1 MHHQAVG
8 TLRPQNCTPYAPC
21 ARRGATWCARVQHL
35 VLDKVRSSC
44 RRRFVTVYS
53 RGQCTALDSDD
64 HDEWDHIKTTTTN
77 TGRATARSVQ
87 EQQEDDPAAGKPGGG
102 VVGLFV
108 AGWMAL
114 LALIMQLLS
123 PVFSLSLFVAQPLTN
138 TNPVRAR
145 AVVDKWVTQLPQ
157 GFWARLHYV
166 WERPLVKSI
175 RITASIANWSVRLP
189 AIAALLLA
197 QGGALASTISFPM
210 LAPLL
215 LGTGMMVRSIQANA
229 SFIIPRLGLMVVLL
243 WVLWFVT
250 HVIQTT
256 WMVLRNQGRIDMR
269 TLATAR
275 MITECTSL
283 LLAGIVVL
291 SMLGINISA
300 LLLPA
305 GVVLAIASRDLLQNF
320 IAGFF
325 LVLAQPFR
333 LGDKVAISC
342 TVPVGSSTY
351 TSAAAATVSTPSGTA
366 TAAAATA
373 ANGYSSQH
381 SPQGSSR
388 GAAGGSSSGSSALP
402 DSWFEGVC
410 EKVDLRYTV
419 LRDGRRRLMVPNTA
433 FVSREFMVY
442 DEGPEALRPH
452 GMGSSSNWWWHQKSS
467 SSAQDHQASSA
478 AAAGGVG
485 GVGAAGQ
492 SSSTDRSSR
501 GQQQAAERQRSS
513 SPEPSIVE
521 GHMTTQLPPLAQPVY
536 PGMHFVAPH
545 HPAYPPFPA
554 MHYQQ
559 PPLHPYHYQDPYYLQ
574 QQQQQEAGAANV
586 DSWHQHQQDQQ
597 QQQGSDQ
604 QQQQEGQQEPSSQPQ
619 SRPVAKGPPGYLPQ
633 GFAAGPPYL
642 GIPVGTLY
650 YGVPGV
656 VPWGTGGTAGV
667 TAQPPQ
673 HTAPAAGPS
682 ANAGSGLADGRQQQQ
697 QPGQPWQQQQQ
708 PAQPWQQHGK
718 ASAQGASSAPSTDDD
733 SGSSRCGGPGGSGG
747 NAGGSSSSSIKGSQE
762 ATGQRRAGVPAP
774 PAKQQ
779 STGGGSSSTAGSAGS
794 AAAASQQQQQQS
806 APLPVSPSGPGVQVP
821 SHSMHVAAGLGFGMW
836 GLAPGTPLQSPG
848 SPHYLADLGMQG
860 VSMGA
865 SPVGVWQPVSSGY
878 SSLHHPAEP
887 QLSQQEQQQQQQLP
901 PHEAASAA
909 AGAGVQGDAGVAAA
923 AAAAA
928 PADTEASQSTN
939 LVFAVLQEITRQ
951 QL

>member
-1 MHHQAVG
+1 VAA
-8 TLRPQNCTPYAPC
+8 APC
-21 ARRGATWCARVQHL
+21 PTPGLRVCVRRLTCATQCSGGWQACCNQTCQDFVKYDGLASAGYAAFLPALNV
-35 VLDKVRSSC
+35 SSC
-44 RRRFVTVYS
+44 VQQPGRTRQLGCFVSVERIIGASWVHYQGLAGNQYS
-53 RGQCTALDSDD
+53 QCCNWWS
-64 HDEWDHIKTTTTN
+64 KTCSTRTN
-77 TGRATARSVQ
+77 
-87 EQQEDDPAAGKPGGG
+87 
-102 VVGLFV
+102 
-108 AGWMAL
+108 L
-114 LALIMQLLS
+114 LADS
-123 PVFSLSLFVAQPLTN
+123 ASLF
-138 TNPVRAR
+138 
-145 AVVDKWVTQLPQ
+145 
-157 GFWARLHYV
+157 G
-166 WERPLVKSI
+166 
-175 RITASIANWSVRLP
+175 
-189 AIAALLLA
+189 
-197 QGGALASTISFPM
+197 
-210 LAPLL
+210 APLL
-215 LGTGMMVRSIQANA
+215 KPQYIQ
-229 SFIIPRLGLMVVLL
+229 PHKM
-243 WVLWFVT
+243 
-250 HVIQTT
+250 
-256 WMVLRNQGRIDMR
+256 
-269 TLATAR
+269 
-275 MITECTSL
+275 
-283 LLAGIVVL
+283 LLA
-291 SMLGINISA
+291 SAQAFMLVA
-300 LLLPA
+300 LMC
-305 GVVLAIASRDLLQNF
+305 R
-320 IAGFF
+320 
-325 LVLAQPFR
+325 
-333 LGDKVAISC
+333 
-342 TVPVGSSTY
+342 
-351 TSAAAATVSTPSGTA
+351 
-366 TAAAATA
+366 
-373 ANGYSSQH
+373 
-381 SPQGSSR
+381 
-388 GAAGGSSSGSSALP
+388 
-402 DSWFEGVC
+402 
-410 EKVDLRYTV
+410 
-419 LRDGRRRLMVPNTA
+419 RDGRRRLMVPNTA